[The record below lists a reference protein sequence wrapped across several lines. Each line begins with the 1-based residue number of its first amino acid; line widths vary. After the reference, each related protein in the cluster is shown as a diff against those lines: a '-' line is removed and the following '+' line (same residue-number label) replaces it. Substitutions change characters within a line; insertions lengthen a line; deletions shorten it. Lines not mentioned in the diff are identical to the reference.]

1 MKSGVVLYCFFSL
14 GQLTQYYYVLTV
26 DFYMHSLLLINL
38 FISEFNYL
46 YISECVDWV
55 LFIH

>member
-26 DFYMHSLLLINL
+26 DFYMHSLLLFNL